1 MARMTLDDL
10 VAQLTK
16 AFGSGLRSVVLYGSA
31 AAGEHIPNRSDYNV
45 LVIADGF
52 DLDTLHKA
60 AAVSRAWA
68 EAGNAAPLTFTAQE
82 WRSSADVF
90 PMEYADILERHRVLY
105 GDAPFD
111 GIAVDTRD
119 LRLQLEHQAK
129 GKVLQLRRAILASH
143 GDSKRLI
150 ELLSASLSTF
160 MVLFRALV
168 RLYGEVPPA
177 DNEALIREVAA
188 KTGASPEPFV
198 RVVHHVRGTATLA
211 PRDVNDVLAG
221 YLRGAEQVAAFVD
234 KMSVE

>member
-105 GDAPFD
+105 GEAPFD

-129 GKVLQLRRAILASH
+129 GKVL
-143 GDSKRLI
+143 
-150 ELLSASLSTF
+150 
-160 MVLFRALV
+160 
-168 RLYGEVPPA
+168 
-177 DNEALIREVAA
+177 
-188 KTGASPEPFV
+188 
-198 RVVHHVRGTATLA
+198 
-211 PRDVNDVLAG
+211 
-221 YLRGAEQVAAFVD
+221 
-234 KMSVE
+234 